1 MHVIK
6 DSFHINRFVNINEK
20 TLREITEFYFVS
32 KKKSYVYIER
42 KLTIKQSISFILQV
56 DIYKNFRA
64 KMDLV
69 NGVRLIILKSYF
81 KILFI
86 VMN

>member
-56 DIYKNFRA
+56 DI
-64 KMDLV
+64 
-69 NGVRLIILKSYF
+69 
-81 KILFI
+81 
-86 VMN
+86 